1 MEEQQ
6 LLQELG
12 VAVQDAA
19 ELEQNII
26 GKVSGLGVLQQPH
39 A

>member
-1 MEEQQ
+1 MEEEQ

-12 VAVQDAA
+12 VGVQDAA

-26 GKVSGLGVLQQPH
+26 GQVNVWAVTEPCC
-39 A
+39 